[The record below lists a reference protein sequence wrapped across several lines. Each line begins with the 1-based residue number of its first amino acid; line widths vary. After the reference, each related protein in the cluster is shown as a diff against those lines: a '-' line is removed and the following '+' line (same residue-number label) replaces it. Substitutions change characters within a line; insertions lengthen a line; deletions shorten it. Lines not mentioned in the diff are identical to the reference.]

1 MQFNYQASTK
11 RGKIKTG
18 LIFAGSEFEA
28 KKALEAKNLLVINIK
43 PIKTSRL
50 NFFIIKRAREM
61 NPPAGGFISERAL
74 ISKGLIPFIFPWRLQ
89 ALDLLVLTKN
99 LSILIK
105 SGLTLVE
112 SLETIAEQSTGRLK
126 RLISNISERVKTG
139 VSLATVLEEQK
150 CFPPLYV
157 NLIRSGESSGTLEEN
172 LNYLLDQLDND
183 YQMKKKL
190 GLMMVYPLIVL
201 SLSFIVGLGMAI
213 FVLPKIATVFV
224 GLKVELPLPTRIL
237 LAIAD
242 LFKNYSW
249 QIVSGIFLTIIAVSV
264 VLKQSFIKPLTHR
277 LILSLPVIGIISRD
291 LNLARAFRTLGT
303 LLKSGL
309 TIDRGLEIASKVA
322 PNYLYQKALSEITPQ
337 IIKGQPLAKEL
348 ELKEKLFP
356 KMATKSLG
364 AAEKS
369 GSLESTLFFL
379 ARFYE
384 QEVEGRLKSLSTW
397 IEVGLLLIIG
407 LVVLTLAV
415 SILLPIYQI
424 TGEISKV

>member
-1 MQFNYQASTK
+1 MQFNYQCSTK

-18 LIFAGSEFEA
+18 LIEAGSEFEA
-28 KKALEAKNLLVINIK
+28 KKALEAKNLLVINLK
-43 PIKTSRL
+43 PLQSLRL
-50 NFFIIKRAREM
+50 NFFI
-61 NPPAGGFISERAL
+61 
-74 ISKGLIPFIFPWRLQ
+74 FPRRLRT
-89 ALDLLVLTKN
+89 LDLLVLTKN

-112 SLETIAEQSTGRLK
+112 SFDTIAEQSSGRLK
-126 RLISNISERVKTG
+126 RLIGNISERVKTG
-139 VSLATVLEEQK
+139 VSLATALEEQK

-190 GLMMVYPLIVL
+190 GSMMVYPLIVL

-224 GLKVELPLPTRIL
+224 GLKVELPLMTRIL

-242 LFKNYSW
+242 LFKNYTW
-249 QIVSGIFLTIIAVSV
+249 QIVSGIFLTIIAGAVI
-264 VLKQSFIKPLTHR
+264 LRQSFIKPLTHR
-277 LILSLPVIGIISRD
+277 LILSLPVISTISRD
-291 LNLARAFRTLGT
+291 LNIARAFRTLGT
-303 LLKSGL
+303 LLKSGM
-309 TIDRGLEIASKVA
+309 TIDKSLEIAAKVA
-322 PNYLYQKALSEITPQ
+322 PNHFYQKAFSEITPQ

-348 ELKEKLFP
+348 ELQEKLFP
-356 KMATKSLG
+356 KMATRSLG

-384 QEVEGRLKSLSTW
+384 QEVEGRLKSLSVW
-397 IEVGLLLIIG
+397 MEVGLLLIIG